1 MKKIRT
7 ICWVVTLVLLSS
19 CYEDKGN
26 YDYGNLN
33 EVTIDQADARG
44 TVSVSFG
51 ETVTLAP
58 IITSS
63 RGEEGMKNLTY
74 SWVLD
79 GEEISTEPKLEWKA
93 ERQTSGLDGNL
104 IFTVTDTATDL
115 EYVVIYTLEVIGKY
129 DGDGIFILSKD
140 RTDNKVKLHMLKEQ
154 SEVVDNKNVFSYTFH
169 PDIFSLENEGEALPN
184 STFKIHEHYAKQILS
199 DDEEEIVNQL
209 SFLSSN
215 DLISADAGSQER
227 TESTLASMFDG
238 GSLPADL
245 AAGVQDVYFGHYL
258 DLVTDTKG
266 HVYTRIKSSDEFFD
280 VDKFLSEP
288 LAYVDPL
295 TNEKETLT
303 GIKLLPL
310 NVNTEN
316 CLLYDTDKN
325 RLFVI
330 WDCYYYDFGNSS
342 DNDVVGRLEQVTSKI
357 AQNWPASVPS
367 IETVLGGEYEILH
380 FTPYHDIYNSTSI
393 YCFMT
398 LKHKETGVI
407 YRYEFLLE
415 KAYNKAELSSL
426 SSVAYEE
433 MEPNI
438 ASLLTNPNNV
448 VRTMRSMSISFSE
461 AGEGYTFIGA
471 GTDLYAYI
479 RSNPINKLRK
489 VISFDSPIVALIDDD
504 ASSWPRRL
512 GVIFQ
517 DGNAAVLSVEGA
529 KHSTWDGLRWKSE
542 DLDVG
547 EPIDLF
553 FEAGFGIDW

>member
-7 ICWVVTLVLLSS
+7 MCWVATLALLSS

-51 ETVTLAP
+51 ETVTLTP

-93 ERQTSGLDGNL
+93 DHYTSGLDGNL
-104 IFTVTDTATDL
+104 TFTVTDTATDL
-115 EYVVIYTLEVIGKY
+115 EYVVIYTLEVIEKY

-140 RTDNKVKLHMLKEQ
+140 RADNQVKLHMLKEQ

-199 DDEEEIVNQL
+199 DDEEKIVNQL

-215 DLISADAGSQER
+215 DLISADAGSLER

-288 LAYVDPL
+288 LAYVNPQ

-330 WDCYYYDFGNSS
+330 WDCYFYDFGNES
-342 DNDVVGRLEQVTSKI
+342 DNYVIGKVEQITSKI
-357 AQNWPASVPS
+357 APEWPDSIPN

-380 FTPYHDIYNSTSI
+380 FTPYHDSYNSTSI
-393 YCFMT
+393 YNFMT
-398 LKHKETGVI
+398 LKHKETGII

-415 KAYNKAELSSL
+415 KEYGNARLTLDSET
-426 SSVAYEE
+426 YEE
-433 MEPNI
+433 MQPDV

-448 VRTMRSMSISFSE
+448 ICTMRSMSISYFESSE
-461 AGEGYTFIGA
+461 KYTFIGV
-471 GTDLYAYI
+471 GTDLYVYI
-479 RSNPINKLRK
+479 RNNPLGSQLRK

-504 ASSWPRRL
+504 AASWPRRL